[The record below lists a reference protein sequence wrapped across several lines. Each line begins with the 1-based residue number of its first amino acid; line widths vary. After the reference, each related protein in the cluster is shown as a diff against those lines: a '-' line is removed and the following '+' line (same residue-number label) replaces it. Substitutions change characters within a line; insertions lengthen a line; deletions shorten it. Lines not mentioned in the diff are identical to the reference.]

1 MQLCFQG
8 ESYLNSYN
16 MYEIMIQLYQKIKQ
30 LTILKLFIEN
40 PHSNYYLRESAR
52 LLKMDPMTV
61 KRALTLF
68 VADGILLKKE
78 EKNQILY
85 KANIDSPAFRYMKI
99 SYNLSWLQKKGVP
112 EFLQHHMNTVTSI
125 LLFGSYAKGE
135 NDAESDVDILTISLS
150 KNIPVTELSK
160 LLKRDVNLINFTPAQ
175 WSQQAKTNKAFYLDV
190 ILDGIVLYGTKP
202 VV

>member
-1 MQLCFQG
+1 
-8 ESYLNSYN
+8 
-16 MYEIMIQLYQKIKQ
+16 MIQLYQKIKQ
-30 LTILKLFIEN
+30 LTVLTLFLRH
-40 PHSNYYLRESAR
+40 PHTSYYLRESAR

-68 VADGILLKKE
+68 VADEILLRTE

-85 KANIDSPAFRYMKI
+85 KANIENPACRYLKI

-112 EFLQHHMNTVTSI
+112 EFLNRHMNTVTSI

-135 NDAESDVDILTISLS
+135 NDEESDVDILTISLS
-150 KNIPVTELSK
+150 KNAPPITELSK

-175 WSQQAKTNKAFYLDV
+175 WSQQAKTNRAFYLDV